1 MAYAF
6 IIRFLE
12 RKKNLIQARVPRKYR
27 LRRKFGRGKKNHFF
41 SKKTQPLFT
50 FFPGIHKRRS
60 YNLRLQD
67 SQQNQAEQTKKTE
80 YIRLVKMVFLPSLI
94 SSSYMTAKW

>member
-1 MAYAF
+1 MAYSF

-12 RKKNLIQARVPRKYR
+12 RKKKSDSSQSSKEVQA
-27 LRRKFGRGKKNHFF
+27 KKTVWKGEKKTLF

-80 YIRLVKMVFLPSLI
+80 YVRLVKMVFLPSLI